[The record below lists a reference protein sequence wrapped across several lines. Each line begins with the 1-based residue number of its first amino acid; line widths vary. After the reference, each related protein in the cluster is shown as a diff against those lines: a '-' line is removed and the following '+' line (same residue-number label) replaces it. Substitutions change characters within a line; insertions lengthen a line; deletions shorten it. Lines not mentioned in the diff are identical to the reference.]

1 MSDYYSTW
9 TLIRSSGFL
18 AYFFMTISLSFGIIS
33 TLSIMKKQKASLL
46 VIHQTSGW
54 YGLLT
59 IIFHA
64 ILLWN
69 DHYLPYSVR
78 EILLPFTAKN
88 EPIFSALGTISFY
101 LFFLVIGTS
110 DFFIKRLGRAR
121 WKKIHLAVIPAWVML
136 IIHGITIGTDSS
148 APWALFLYASGISS
162 IMVLMIIR
170 YFDGNRSK
178 QLNKQT
184 AGK

>member
-18 AYFFMTISLSFGIIS
+18 AYFFMTISLSFGLIS
-33 TLSIMKKQKASLL
+33 TFSIMKKQKASLL

-59 IIFHA
+59 IIFHV

-69 DHYLPYSVR
+69 DQYLPYTVR
-78 EILLPFTAKN
+78 EILLPLAAQN

-121 WKKIHLAVIPAWVML
+121 WKKIHLAVILAWAMM
-136 IIHGITIGTDSS
+136 IIHGIIIGTDTT
-148 APWALFLYASGISS
+148 APWALFLYASGIFS
-162 IMVLMIIR
+162 IMILMIIR
-170 YFDGNRSK
+170 YLDGNRSK
-178 QLNKQT
+178 QIIKHT